1 MTVIA
6 VEGELAPVVPLL
18 FYVKMVWNSTFIIPK
33 RQHQSHSHV
42 TEESGVDL

>member
-6 VEGELAPVVPLL
+6 VEGELASVDPLL
-18 FYVKMVWNSTFIIPK
+18 FYMKTVWNSTFIIPK
-33 RQHQSHSHV
+33 RQHQSHSHD